1 MCYNV
6 IKLHHSWWCGKLDDI
21 IPTLV
26 CQFPT
31 SRFML
36 WQPFISRQLYDRI
49 IFPLS
54 AHLSHLVN
62 KPARKTISWTHP
74 DGTPGSGSG
83 ATSRDEVC
91 VKTVGPGLLVTKHRH
106 GPRPRVLVTRKLN
119 TRKYSLTGRPWVQLN
134 GFHWIIVHPV
144 NNVSLVPTPGMTGL
158 LLSYQ

>member
-1 MCYNV
+1 MMR
-6 IKLHHSWWCGKLDDI
+6 KTWWHYSHTRLSVSNI
-21 IPTLV
+21 ALYALTTVYISTIV
-26 CQFPT
+26 
-31 SRFML
+31 
-36 WQPFISRQLYDRI
+36 WQNHISSFSTFIS
-49 IFPLS
+49 
-54 AHLSHLVN
+54 LVN
-62 KPARKTISWTHP
+62 KPAQKTISWTHP

-119 TRKYSLTGRPWVQLN
+119 ARKYSLTGRPWVQLN

-144 NNVSLVPTPGMTGL
+144 INMSLVPTPGMTGL